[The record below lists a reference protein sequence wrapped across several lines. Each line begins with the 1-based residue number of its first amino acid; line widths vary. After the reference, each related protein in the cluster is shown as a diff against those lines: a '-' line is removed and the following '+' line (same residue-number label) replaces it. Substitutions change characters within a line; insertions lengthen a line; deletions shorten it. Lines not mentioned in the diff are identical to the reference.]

1 MRIPAVDALNI
12 GLIANGQLGITSI
25 PCCENHILYYLC
37 NFRLYRLLTN
47 ENTCSGCFKHGA
59 NS

>member
-1 MRIPAVDALNI
+1 MLGNLEIPDQVKQEIMAK
-12 GLIANGQLGITSI
+12 LGITPI
-25 PCCENHILYYLC
+25 PYCENNILYYSC

-47 ENTCSGCFKHGA
+47 ENTSSGCFKHGA